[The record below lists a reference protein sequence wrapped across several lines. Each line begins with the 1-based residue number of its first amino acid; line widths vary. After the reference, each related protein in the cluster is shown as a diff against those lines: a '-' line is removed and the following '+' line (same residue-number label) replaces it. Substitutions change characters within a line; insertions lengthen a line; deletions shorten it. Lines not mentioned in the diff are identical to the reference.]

1 MKELIGTV
9 DHIDDIRTAAPA
21 IRGIHHSAYRCRD
34 AAETRRFYVDILGL
48 KDAAALAFD
57 KDPAGNDRPYMH
69 LFFEMGDGNYIAFFD
84 EPNSVSADLFHPK
97 DGIKDYHFA
106 FEVASMEEQ
115 AQFKQ
120 RLEEARVPVFGPID
134 HGFCHSIYFFDPN
147 GLALEITARD
157 SRHDE
162 IMRDEASRARAH
174 IEKWTQRTQ
183 ALKQARLAAAG
194 DGAQAPAAD

>member
-1 MKELIGTV
+1 MKDFIGTV
-9 DHIDDIRTAAPA
+9 DHIADIKTAAPT
-21 IRGIHHSAYRCRD
+21 ISGIHHSAYRCRD
-34 AAETRRFYVDILGL
+34 AEETRKFYVDILGL

-84 EPNSVSADLFHPK
+84 EPNSVESGLFRMK
-97 DGIKDYHFA
+97 DGIEDYHFA

-120 RLEEARVPVFGPID
+120 RLEEAKVPVFGPID
-134 HGFCHSIYFFDPN
+134 HHFCHSIYFFDPN
-147 GLALEITARD
+147 GLALEITVRD

-162 IMRDEASRARAH
+162 IMGDEAAKAKAH
-174 IEKWTQRTQ
+174 IETWTARTR
-183 ALKQARLAAAG
+183 AIKQARLAAA
-194 DGAQAPAAD
+194 AAE